1 MDPNVVSGTA
11 TTLTGI
17 GKDEAWLR
25 EWFRDR
31 PDRLGLGEI
40 GTAGEAADAAAGS
53 GDTTFLVSDDRRC
66 FSVAV
71 RLGELEAAQAFDAL
85 HGWARGRASHPDKA
99 HVAVLV
105 TETVGARYRG
115 TLEVLA
121 EHLPLVVIE
130 LAVWRGEAEAIVV
143 PHVAFAAGS
152 ADLSTAPATVSAAV
166 LGAMRNAKITTEGRP
181 AAPSGDGAALARV
194 SESVAEDGVE
204 EADKQAEADVG
215 QTKARDGADDDALG
229 VDSVTPLLDRDHTGI
244 DNPWRL
250 MRHDAADPVQDT
262 ALTGAAR

>member
-31 PDRLGLGEI
+31 PDRLGLGEL
-40 GTAGEAADAAAGS
+40 GSASEAADAAAGD
-53 GDTTFLVSDDRRC
+53 GDSTFLVSDEQRC

-71 RLGELEAAQAFDAL
+71 RLGELAAAQAFDAL
-85 HGWARGRASHPDKA
+85 HAWARGRASRPDKA

-105 TETVGARYRG
+105 TETVGDRYRG
-115 TLEVLA
+115 TLEALA

-143 PHVAFAAGS
+143 PHVALAAGS
-152 ADLSTAPATVSAAV
+152 VDLSAAPATASAAV
-166 LGAMRNAKITTEGRP
+166 LGAMRAATITAEGEP
-181 AAPSGDGAALARV
+181 AAPSGVGEAPATV
-194 SESVAEDGVE
+194 SDSTAGDGVE
-204 EADKQAEADVG
+204 EVDRQPEVVAGGAEA
-215 QTKARDGADDDALG
+215 QDGADDDAMG
-229 VDSVTPLLDRDHTGI
+229 VDSVTPPQDRDNTGI

-250 MRHDAADPVQDT
+250 LRHADADPVQET

>member
-31 PDRLGLGEI
+31 PDRLGLGEL
-40 GTAGEAADAAAGS
+40 GSASEAADAAAGD
-53 GDTTFLVSDDRRC
+53 GDTTFLVSDERRC

-85 HGWARGRASHPDKA
+85 HAWARGRASHPDKA

-105 TETVGARYRG
+105 TETVGDRYRG

-143 PHVAFAAGS
+143 PHVALAAAS
-152 ADLSTAPATVSAAV
+152 VDLSAAPATASAAV
-166 LGAMRNAKITTEGRP
+166 LGAMRAATITADGEP
-181 AAPSGDGAALARV
+181 AAPSGDGVASARV

-204 EADKQAEADVG
+204 EADEQAEVVAGDANV
-215 QTKARDGADDDALG
+215 QDGADVDAMG
-229 VDSVTPLLDRDHTGI
+229 VDSVTAPQDRDNTGI
-244 DNPWRL
+244 ANPWRL
-250 MRHDAADPVQDT
+250 LRHDDADSVRET
-262 ALTGAAR
+262 TLTGAAR